1 MVANHEIRIKLK
13 PGCHCRTPFSGKACR
28 DRRSSA
34 KTGGGSRGPQ
44 ICGGRAIRL
53 GGPRRHLLVGRRPAT
68 QLANRRNQSGAQY
81 SNLSESLRHHEV
93 HLLTEDLPW
102 SVPSMTSSTGLKIGC
117 GGSPLCTEI
126 CSPYVD
132 GRQPEGQIF
141 LRWMRVAAPAGSSL
155 GSLKRIPRE
164 SYSALMSTQ
173 PLAFAQPTKALAR
186 SVPDRSTGC
195 RSQMV
200 LFRRLSALTSCATVA

>member
-1 MVANHEIRIKLK
+1 LSRPPKFSQNRERVSRSTNMRW
-13 PGCHCRTPFSGKACR
+13 PRDPSRRTTS
-28 DRRSSA
+28 RSS
-34 KTGGGSRGPQ
+34 RGTAA
-44 ICGGRAIRL
+44 RN
-53 GGPRRHLLVGRRPAT
+53 AT
-68 QLANRRNQSGAQY
+68 NRRNQSGAQY
-81 SNLSESLRHHEV
+81 SNLSQSLRHHEA
-93 HLLTEDLPW
+93 HLLTENLPW
-102 SVPSMTSSTGLKIGC
+102 SVPSTTSSIGLKIGC
-117 GGSPLCTEI
+117 GGSPLFTET
-126 CSPYVD
+126 CSHYVD

-164 SYSALMSTQ
+164 SYSASMSTQ
-173 PLAFAQPTKALAR
+173 PLAFAQPPKALAR